1 MEAKLKAFD
10 TELQLLALTRGKT
23 DTVVEKGSKD
33 KIARHR
39 EALRKIV
46 ANIEDLK
53 LDIEK
58 GKLEAAE
65 SIEDVKA
72 WGATIEQ
79 TIDEI
84 DLQVADLTRLEEV
97 ETKAKNQKREEEE
110 AILAKKRE
118 DELQFE
124 KLKFEQKS
132 KMQV

>member
-1 MEAKLKAFD
+1 M
-10 TELQLLALTRGKT
+10 
-23 DTVVEKGSKD
+23 
-33 KIARHR
+33 
-39 EALRKIV
+39 

-84 DLQVADLTRLEEV
+84 DLQVADLTRCLEEV
-97 ETKAKNQKREEEE
+97 ETKEKNQKREEEE
-110 AILAKKRE
+110 AILAKKQFFFYLFRNKRIIKHCLHFAL
-118 DELQFE
+118 DEVLEFGHTVQ
-124 KLKFEQKS
+124 S
-132 KMQV
+132 